1 MKRIR
6 KLSEMPLAQQ
16 LPPGPP
22 GPPGPTNPP
31 APAPVP
37 SISTKT
43 LEYIRNDALQ
53 NVSRS
58 RALIAELDALRA
70 DIDATIAFLRAQHK

>member
-22 GPPGPTNPP
+22 GPTNP
-31 APAPVP
+31 PAPVP

-70 DIDATIAFLRAQHK
+70 DIDATIAFLCAQHK